1 MEKAG
6 EKENKNKGGRPKKT
20 IRKNTT
26 ITVKCS
32 SLDKLMIRINAKTAK
47 MTISEFLR
55 ELGLNRKIDSRI
67 KELPKE
73 VLEMRNRLNQ
83 MAANLNQV
91 AKKKNMGEPF
101 NALER
106 AEAAEVCLLVKLAA
120 QTLIEFIKN

>member
-1 MEKAG
+1 MVKASEKG
-6 EKENKNKGGRPKKT
+6 NRNKGGRPKKA
-20 IRKNTT
+20 IRKNKT

-32 SLDKLMIRINAKTAK
+32 ALDKLMIKVKAKE
-47 MTISEFLR
+47 MNMSVSEFLR
-55 ELGLNRKIDSRI
+55 ETGLNRKIDSHI

-83 MAANLNQV
+83 VAANLNQV

-106 AEAAEVCLLVKLAA
+106 AEAAEVSLLVKQSA
-120 QTLIEFIKN
+120 QAIIDFLKK

>member
-1 MEKAG
+1 MAKTG
-6 EKENKNKGGRPKKT
+6 EKENKNKGGRPKKA
-20 IRKNTT
+20 IRKNRT

-32 SLDKLMIRINAKTAK
+32 SLDKLMIRVNAQTAK
-47 MTISEFLR
+47 MTVSEFLR
-55 ELGLNRKIDSRI
+55 ELGLNRKIDSHI

-83 MAANLNQV
+83 IAANLNQV

-106 AEAAEVCLLVKLAA
+106 AEAAEVCLQVKQTA
-120 QTLIEFIKN
+120 QSIIDFFKK